1 MLARNLSGNACQAFI
16 QAVEHGGVA
25 IALLRRGNVKR
36 GLRAVLPTGIAT
48 DFGFAAIA
56 ALEAVYVNSKLR
68 ATGFGGLVFQ
78 AACCVE
84 LVCQGAGKGLVQR
97 RCPQVLLREGERVL
111 IALVEQAVAVD
122 RRCQHD
128 FHADVVRGIALR
140 RQPERAVGQLVILG
154 GRCAAAR
161 GKQQRGGNEG

>member
-25 IALLRRGNVKR
+25 IALLRCDNVKR
-36 GLRAVLPTGIAT
+36 GLRAVLPTGIAA

-56 ALEAVYVNSKLR
+56 ALEAVDVNRQLC
-68 ATGFGGLVFQ
+68 AAGIGGLVFQ
-78 AACCVE
+78 AAGCVE

-97 RCPQVLLREGERVL
+97 RCPKVFLRKGERVL
-111 IALVEQAVAVD
+111 IALVEQAVAID
-122 RRCQHD
+122 GRGEHD
-128 FHADVVRGIALR
+128 VHAYAARGIALGG
-140 RQPERAVGQLVILG
+140 QPERAVGQLVILG

>member
-1 MLARNLSGNACQAFI
+1 MLARNLSGNACQAVV

-25 IALLRRGNVKR
+25 IALLRRSNVKR
-36 GLRAVLPTGIAT
+36 GLRTVLPTGIAA

-78 AACCVE
+78 AAGCVE

-97 RCPQVLLREGERVL
+97 RCPKVFLRESERVL
-111 IALVEQAVAVD
+111 IALVEEAVAVNG
-122 RRCQHD
+122 RGEHNV
-128 FHADVVRGIALR
+128 HAHALR
-140 RQPERAVGQLVILG
+140 RIGGGRQPERAIGQLVILG
-154 GRCAAAR
+154 GRGAAAR
-161 GKQQRGGNEG
+161 GKQQRDNER